1 MMNYRLIFGS
11 PGENPSGSPAEI
23 VTGSASA
30 AFLLAQRHGRGKPVE
45 VWKGQELICRVA
57 ESPDGGFWEIT

>member
-1 MMNYRLIFGS
+1 MLNYRLIFADFGAN
-11 PGENPSGSPAEI
+11 PFGEPAEL

-45 VWKGQELICRVA
+45 VWKGAELLCRVS
-57 ESPDGGFWEIT
+57 ESAGGGFWEIS